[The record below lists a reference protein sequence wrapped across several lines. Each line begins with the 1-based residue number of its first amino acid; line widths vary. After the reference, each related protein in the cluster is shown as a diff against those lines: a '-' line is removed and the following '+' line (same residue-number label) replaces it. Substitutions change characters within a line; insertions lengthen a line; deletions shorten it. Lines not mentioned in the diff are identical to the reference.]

1 MSTQRGVAVAT
12 FFLLLQEVSQ
22 DSCTGITLVLPTG
35 SSHLGFLHCLAP
47 DKPSTLGVISVSASP
62 LPQNLGSPKVNLGIF
77 HIRILGAQPRQHRTD
92 ESLGSAG
99 EFRLRTGPWCSTGI
113 SWGGCS
119 LKGSL
124 RVLSMTTTA

>member
-22 DSCTGITLVLPTG
+22 DSRTGVTLVLPTG

-47 DKPSTLGVISVSASP
+47 DKPSTLGVISVSAS
-62 LPQNLGSPKVNLGIF
+62 LPQNLSSPEVNLGIF

-99 EFRLRTGPWCSTGI
+99 ELSLRTGP
-113 SWGGCS
+113 
-119 LKGSL
+119 
-124 RVLSMTTTA
+124 